1 LIMCIE
7 YAKSV
12 PQLILRQN
20 VIPKL
25 YK

>member
-1 LIMCIE
+1 MCIE